1 MDALGVILSG
11 KYSDLEITQQYGL
24 IPPSFLPLSGK
35 RLFVSQVAFL
45 RKFCTKVF
53 LTIPLS
59 YELTSLDKENL
70 EATKVTIVRISPDI
84 SINEAL
90 IEVLKLVQGQSDA
103 ISVLYGDTLI
113 DENIPIN
120 SVVIY
125 RKPEAYSWG
134 RNKGITDYEQS
145 QDQYTEMMMA
155 GLFFLSDSRLLES
168 AIHKS
173 NGSIL
178 NTLDVY
184 SSITPLVYVPVHTW
198 NDFGHLGTLQ
208 ESRLFFSESRYFN
221 SVKIS
226 EIGVTKQST
235 DILKLRAE
243 IAWYENLPLV
253 FRKYVP
259 NLIAKSDNNYTIK
272 YIPSPTLH
280 ELLIYGNLSSSQWMR
295 VFDRLCSFFLD
306 AKEFFDPSNQIALV
320 NLLREKTEARCKLF
334 LSSSPLLKDF
344 DYLQLTEIFSQQNID
359 FLLNKIRLRDT
370 KFLGVLHGDMCATNI
385 FWDGASDSLMFVDPR
400 GDSTGKSNG
409 VYGDIRYDIAKL
421 YQSFILGYDSVLSGI
436 SGSATTEESSKM
448 AEFAKY
454 SKVDFSAIFES
465 KLFEPLELNQTEI
478 AAIATLL
485 MLGLLP
491 LHADRIDRQNEFVH
505 IIADMLEWLGL

>member
-1 MDALGVILSG
+1 MDTLGVILSG

-35 RLFVSQVAFL
+35 RLFISQVAFL

-90 IEVLKLVQGQSDA
+90 IEVLKLVQGQSNA

-120 SVVIY
+120 SVIIY
-125 RKPEAYSWG
+125 RKPETYSWG
-134 RNKGITDYEQS
+134 RNKGISDYEQS
-145 QDQYTEMMMA
+145 QDQYVEMMMA

-168 AIHKS
+168 AIHES
-173 NGSIL
+173 DGSIL

-235 DILKLRAE
+235 DIQKLRAE
-243 IAWYENLPLV
+243 IAWYENLPSV

-259 NLIAKSDNNYTIK
+259 NLIAHTDNDYTIE

-306 AKEFFDPSNQIALV
+306 AKEFFDPSNQIPLV
-320 NLLREKTEARCKLF
+320 DLLKEKTEARCKLF
-334 LSSSPLLKDF
+334 LSSNPLLQDF
-344 DYLQLTEIFSQQNID
+344 DCLELTKIFCQQNID
-359 FLLNKIRLRDT
+359 FLLNKIKLIDS

-385 FWDGASDSLMFVDPR
+385 FWDGSSDLLMTIDPR
-400 GDSTGKSNG
+400 GDSTRKSNG

-421 YQSFILGYDSVLSGI
+421 YQSFVLGYDFVLSGT
-436 SGSATTEESSKM
+436 SGSATTEENSKM
-448 AEFAKY
+448 ASFAKY
-454 SKVDFSAIFES
+454 SKIDFSGIFES
-465 KLFEPLELNQTEI
+465 KLFVPLELNQKEI

-505 IIADMLEWLGL
+505 IIVDMLDWLSS